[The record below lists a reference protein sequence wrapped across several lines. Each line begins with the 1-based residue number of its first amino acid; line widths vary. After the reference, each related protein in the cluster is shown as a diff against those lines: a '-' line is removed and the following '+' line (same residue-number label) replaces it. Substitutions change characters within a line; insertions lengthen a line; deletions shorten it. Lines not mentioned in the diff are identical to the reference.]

1 MIRFALS
8 LLVAAL
14 LAGCATT
21 LPDSWIAP
29 EALRMPNRLLIH
41 LPTGSIENGDDLRN
55 SLRRD
60 SSGFRDWIKPLLLEQ
75 IALATRLDTIDWLDS
90 VALVRDTTAPG
101 WDRYTFERPATRGG
115 RGWLLVVSDLRT
127 RRARHEAKA
136 VDGIQAESQALEME
150 ASWLLVD
157 RQTGRNMASGHAL
170 VSSPFRTFLDRSN
183 WEDAASALGLRMGER
198 LPRR

>member
-1 MIRFALS
+1 MIRIALS
-8 LLVAAL
+8 CIVAAL

-21 LPDSWIAP
+21 PPDSWIAP

-41 LPTGSIENGDDLRN
+41 LPTAEIENADDLRN
-55 SLRRD
+55 SLRTD
-60 SSGFRDWIKPLLLEQ
+60 SVGFREWIKPFLLEQ

-90 VALVRDTTAPG
+90 LAVVRDTTAPG
-101 WDRYTFERPATRGG
+101 WDRFRFERPATRGG
-115 RGWLLVVSDLRT
+115 RGWLLVVSDVRA
-127 RRARHEAKA
+127 RRARREGKT
-136 VDGIQAESQALEME
+136 VDGIQTETHALELE
-150 ASWLLVD
+150 AGWLLVD

-170 VSSPFRTFLDRSN
+170 VVSPFRTFMDRSN